1 MYSAIPLKL
10 QISFWL
16 DEAWGLFL
24 AFLGNSGCIYSV
36 LQDDIF
42 RCSLSYNPAT
52 ALCCQYVCLTRPWG
66 KACGC
71 HLFKN
76 AVAEPGHPS
85 LLIYRAGCAV
95 TSLTGALPGGRT
107 YYTRTSQEIID
118 LEQPWVC
125 VFNQIKA
132 SLTPQPSVKCC
143 SRLYETLC
151 AYLALMHTVLWL
163 SEAVPS
169 EYCLTHTLMVPSG
182 INGVAGITTGVQA
195 KTTPWLT
202 FIK

>member
-24 AFLGNSGCIYSV
+24 AVLGNSGCIYSV

-85 LLIYRAGCAV
+85 LLIYRAGRAV

-107 YYTRTSQEIID
+107 YCTRTSQEIID
-118 LEQPWVC
+118 LGQPWVC
-125 VFNQIKA
+125 VFNQVK
-132 SLTPQPSVKCC
+132 LPSPH
-143 SRLYETLC
+143 SRQWNAVRDCMRLC
-151 AYLALMHTVLWL
+151 V
-163 SEAVPS
+163 
-169 EYCLTHTLMVPSG
+169 HTLHSCTQSFGFQRLFPL
-182 INGVAGITTGVQA
+182 NTA
-195 KTTPWLT
+195 
-202 FIK
+202 